1 MSNPTHMDV
10 IKNIQKKIEL
20 KKKLREVDDS
30 KERGK
35 IKKKITNLDS
45 KIRSQPLPKL

>member
-1 MSNPTHMDV
+1 MSNSTHIDV
-10 IKNIQKKIEL
+10 INDIQKKIEL
-20 KKKLREVDDS
+20 KKKLREVDDA